1 MHVEPS
7 IAEVA
12 SLIGDPARANI
23 LSALKDEDA
32 LTATEL
38 AHIAGVSPQTT
49 SGHLSKLAGAR
60 LIAVERQGRHRYYR
74 LAGHQ
79 VAEVLEALA
88 LLSVGAAPRRRTKGP
103 RDQDVRFAR
112 TCYDHL
118 AGHVGVA
125 VTQALQAR
133 DLLEPAGGDFR
144 LTGAGEAF
152 CVGFGIDPAGL
163 AKSRRLFARPCLDW
177 SERRPH
183 LAGALGAALLDRFV
197 ACEWIVRRPRS
208 RAVEVSEAGRAGLK
222 ETLAVDLPAR

>member
-1 MHVEPS
+1 MYAEPS

-12 SLIGDPARANI
+12 SLIGDSARANI
-23 LSALKDEDA
+23 LSALKDEGA

-49 SGHLSKLAGAR
+49 SGHLSKLTGAR

-88 LLSVGAAPRRRTKGP
+88 LLSVGATPRRRTGPP
-103 RDQDVRFAR
+103 RDRDVRFAR

-125 VTQALQAR
+125 VAQALQAR
-133 DLLEPAGGDFR
+133 GLLEPAGGDFR

-152 CVGFGIDPAGL
+152 CDGFGIDLPLL
-163 AKSRRLFARPCLDW
+163 AKGRRLFARPCLDW

-197 ACEWIVRRPRS
+197 EREWIVRRPRS